1 MLNINK
7 MNKILIAAC
16 FMTGFATFAQK
27 ADAVPLDPMKDKNL
41 MTWYHQDF
49 SSSNTYGVNTQN
61 AYKYLES
68 KGLKAKPVI
77 VGVLDSGVEVDH
89 PGLIKNMWKNVNE
102 VPNNGKDDDGNGYI
116 DDIYGWN
123 FSGGKKV
130 DVDIDNM
137 EVTRVV
143 KKFQSIFEGSNSTQN
158 KANQAKMPEEFA
170 MYMKSKEIFTKK
182 SVEAKQN
189 YETYK
194 RIQGMIPLMITMLN
208 GKNLTQEVV
217 GAIKP
222 TTAEQAMAAAVL
234 SQISRDP
241 SVADKGPAEVQTFL
255 EAQMKEAL
263 DYYEPQATKQYNLD
277 YDPRASIVGDNYEDY
292 SERKY
297 GNNHYEGP
305 DAQHGTHVAG
315 IIAGLPQGTE
325 VQYGVGYKTA
335 KIMTVRA
342 VPDGDERDKDIAN
355 AVRYAVDN
363 GAKILNMSFGKPVS
377 PGKEVV
383 WDAFKYAESKGVL
396 LVKAAGNENENI
408 AENVYYPTN
417 FKNVEDAKPFINN
430 MIVVGAS
437 TNDNDF
443 LRASFSNYNQKMVN
457 VFAPGDKIYSTVP
470 DGKYEYLQGTSM
482 ASPVVAG
489 AASVLLAYMPNLTPA
504 QMIEALVKT
513 SNKSSVNAM
522 INSNTNNRFDLIS
535 EAGGVIDLKKAAEY
549 AYTHF
554 YKPSAITIPSKS
566 TPSKSK
572 KKVIPKKAVTRK

>member
-1 MLNINK
+1 MK
-7 MNKILIAAC
+7 KILIAAS
-16 FMTGFATFAQK
+16 FLIGYATFAQQ
-27 ADAVPLDPMKDKNL
+27 VETPLDPMKDKNL

-49 SSSNTYGVNTQN
+49 ASSNVYGVNTQN
-61 AYKYLES
+61 AYKYLDS
-68 KGLKAKPVI
+68 KGLKPKPVI
-77 VGVLDSGVEVDH
+77 VGVLDSGVDVNH
-89 PGLIKNMWKNVNE
+89 PGLINNMWKNVNE
-102 VPNNGKDDDGNGYI
+102 VPGNGIDDDGNGYI

-123 FSGGKKV
+123 FSGGKNGDI
-130 DVDIDNM
+130 DVDNM

-143 KKFQSIFEGSNSTQN
+143 KKYQTIFEGPNSTEN

-194 RIQGMIPLMITMLN
+194 RIQGMIPSMISMLS
-208 GKNLTQEVV
+208 GKNLTQETI
-217 GAIKP
+217 GSIKP
-222 TTAEQAMAAAVL
+222 GTPEQAMALNVL
-234 SQISRDP
+234 TQISRDP
-241 SVADKGPAEVQTFL
+241 SVNGKSPAEVQKFL

-277 YDPRASIVGDNYEDY
+277 FNPRASIVGDHYEDY
-292 SERKY
+292 AEKNY
-297 GNNHYEGP
+297 GNNHYKGP

-315 IIAGLPQGTE
+315 IIAGLPQGDE

-342 VPDGDERDKDIAN
+342 VPNGDERDKDIAN
-355 AVRYAVDN
+355 AIRYAVDN
-363 GAKILNMSFGKPVS
+363 GARILNMSFGKPVS
-377 PGKEVV
+377 PGKDVV

-396 LVKAAGNENENI
+396 LVKAAGNENEDI
-408 AENVYYPTN
+408 AENIYYPTN
-417 FKNVEDAKPFINN
+417 FKNVTDAKPFINN
-430 MIVVGAS
+430 MLVVGAS
-437 TNDNDF
+437 TNDNEF
-443 LRASFSNYNQKMVN
+443 LRASFSNYNQKLVN

-504 QMIEALVKT
+504 QMIESLVKT
-513 SNKSSVNAM
+513 SNKSTVNAM

-535 EAGGVIDLKKAAEY
+535 EAGGVIDLRKAAEY
-549 AYTHF
+549 AYTNF
-554 YKPSAITIPSKS
+554 YKAPNVKV
-566 TPSKSK
+566 TPIKATKSK
-572 KKVIPKKAVTRK
+572 LKKKTSKK